1 MGTKRTVVGLA
12 SALLLVAVGA
22 GGASAFAGGGR
33 SAAPKPESPPAPV
46 VGADG
51 NLVAGKDGPQN
62 LASNGST
69 EFHPVTACR
78 IVSTKGHGG
87 PLGATTTRSYFVV
100 GGVNFQPQGGHQG
113 GCGIP
118 VGATQIVARL
128 TAVNPTKSGSFTA
141 YPTGASVTLGTL
153 PYTGGHS
160 ATTEATVNL
169 ANGAGKV
176 LTVSNK
182 GGVSNLNVDV
192 VGYYQPV
199 MEALIYTG
207 STTPSDGYVYS
218 GSPSVLSVTWLAPGI
233 ADVTMDRDVTYC
245 TPTATAY
252 YGDFYYANAKAFNGN
267 QIRVYSWSIDP
278 TTHDTAFVNNY
289 VYLTVTC

>member
-1 MGTKRTVVGLA
+1 MFSAAGVRGALAVRVEAGHAAASRGPDPPGRGTEGDGVDMGTKRTVVGLA

-33 SAAPKPESPPAPV
+33 SAAPKPESAPV

-128 TAVNPTKSGSFTA
+128 TAVIKYRHQAASSSASPT
-141 YPTGASVTLGTL
+141 VLHVL
-153 PYTGGHS
+153 
-160 ATTEATVNL
+160 E
-169 ANGAGKV
+169 ANGSAVIPV
-176 LTVSNK
+176 L
-182 GGVSNLNVDV
+182 
-192 VGYYQPV
+192 
-199 MEALIYTG
+199 
-207 STTPSDGYVYS
+207 
-218 GSPSVLSVTWLAPGI
+218 W
-233 ADVTMDRDVTYC
+233 
-245 TPTATAY
+245 
-252 YGDFYYANAKAFNGN
+252 
-267 QIRVYSWSIDP
+267 
-278 TTHDTAFVNNY
+278 
-289 VYLTVTC
+289 TCKHRLLGLRR